1 MLVFWPHFP
10 LRGLK
15 KVRKTIKTFH
25 LLRICINVIGWQ
37 GWEPLLLPHDQS
49 LGVLMRRFFAGV
61 AILCFFFQVAV
72 AATPEPVQLHN
83 SNAVWFENWIGLSNA
98 TLSVTAPNGETIEV
112 FAASGTPVFQL
123 SGRDIQDGYYRYE
136 LRAATEEQK
145 KIVNATNQGR
155 GDAQRDSVAV
165 PYYATGNFLVER
177 GVIVIPEDI
186 KEE

>member
-1 MLVFWPHFP
+1 MP
-10 LRGLK
+10 
-15 KVRKTIKTFH
+15 
-25 LLRICINVIGWQ
+25 
-37 GWEPLLLPHDQS
+37 LPHDHS
-49 LGVLMRRFFAGV
+49 IGVLMRLFSAG
-61 AILCFFFQVAV
+61 AAFLCFSLQVAV

-112 FAASGTPVFQL
+112 FSASGTPVFQL

-145 KIVNATNQGR
+145 KIVNATDQGR
-155 GDAQRDSVAV
+155 GSAQRDSVAV
-165 PYYATGNFLVER
+165 PFYTTGNFLVER
-177 GVIVIPEDI
+177 GVIVTPEDI